1 MKATATPLPRTLAL
15 AGTTALL
22 LAIAGP
28 ALAQTTPPAQPP
40 AGALAQPAATG
51 ASFTLQSAVNYALEH
66 NLTVRQSQLNA
77 ELSDVTQ
84 RAGRG
89 ALLPTANLNASQT
102 WNYGTGLDPLTN
114 DFVSQTIRS
123 NNFSASTQITLFSGF
138 QLRNAVKR
146 NALDY
151 QAALVDIEQAR
162 NDLSL
167 NVASVYLQLVLSEE
181 LIRANQT
188 RVNSSQQ
195 QIDRTQKL
203 LKAGAVAESNL
214 LDSRA
219 QLASDELNVVT
230 AQNQR
235 DIARLQ
241 LIQLLNLD
249 AAGAANFQIELPQL
263 PDPDDE
269 AAYNAEPS
277 AIFETAQGLMPE
289 IKAADL
295 RVRSSQLGIDVAR
308 GAYLPRLT
316 FGAGVFTGF
325 SSSRLA
331 RVFNGDSTAVVP
343 IPVVQYVGGQPIPTT
358 FAVLQPKQAIPELL
372 PAKFSDQI
380 KDNLGRQLQFNLNI
394 PILNGFQ
401 ARTNVQRAQVT
412 ARQAELRAEQT
423 RLTLRQNI
431 QQAAADALAAQ
442 RRFTSSK
449 RQVEALTTAYRNAE
463 IRFNNGLLNGT
474 EFNIAK
480 NNLAAA
486 ESTMI
491 QAKYEF
497 IFRSKVLDFYQGRPL
512 AL

>member
-1 MKATATPLPRTLAL
+1 MPGARLSRAIAAGIAGCLLWLGLAL
-15 AGTTALL
+15 GAH
-22 LAIAGP
+22 AGP
-28 ALAQTTPPAQPP
+28 VRLTQAQ
-40 AGALAQPAATG
+40 
-51 ASFTLQSAVNYALEH
+51 
-66 NLTVRQSQLNA
+66 VRT
-77 ELSDVTQ
+77 EIDGVVRVSD
-84 RAGRG
+84 
-89 ALLPTANLNASQT
+89 
-102 WNYGTGLDPLTN
+102 
-114 DFVSQTIRS
+114 
-123 NNFSASTQITLFSGF
+123 
-138 QLRNAVKR
+138 
-146 NALDY
+146 
-151 QAALVDIEQAR
+151 AALPYVWDHWHKGRRGHAVFEIALGLAEVPHEPVLLYFTRLGNAYEVR
-162 NDLSL
+162 L
-167 NVASVYLQLVLSEE
+167 N
-181 LIRANQT
+181 
-188 RVNSSQQ
+188 
-195 QIDRTQKL
+195 
-203 LKAGAVAESNL
+203 GNL

-249 AAGAANFQIELPQL
+249 AAGAANFQIDLPQL

-269 AAYNAEPS
+269 AAYNAEPA

-343 IPVVQYVGGQPIPTT
+343 IPVVQYVGGQPQPTT

-372 PAKFSDQI
+372 PAKFSDQV

>member
-1 MKATATPLPRTLAL
+1 MKATATPLPRTLA
-15 AGTTALL
+15 GTTALL
-22 LAIAGP
+22 LAAQLT
-28 ALAQTTPPAQPP
+28 LAQTTPPAQPP
-40 AGALAQPAATG
+40 AAALAQPATADGTP
-51 ASFTLQSAVNYALEH
+51 FTLQSAVAYALEH

-89 ALLPTANLNASQT
+89 ALLPTANLSGSQT

-123 NNFSASTQITLFSGF
+123 NNFSAFSQITLFSGF
-138 QLRNAVKR
+138 QLRNTVKR
-146 NALDY
+146 NSLDY
-151 QAALVDIEQAR
+151 QAALIDIEQAR

-195 QIDRTQKL
+195 QIERTQKL

-219 QLASDELNVVT
+219 QLASDELTVVT

-249 AAGAANFQIELPQL
+249 AAGAASFRIDLPQL
-263 PDPDDE
+263 ADPDDE
-269 AAYNAEPS
+269 AEYAAEPG

-295 RVRSSQLGIDVAR
+295 RVRSGQLGVDVAR

-331 RVFNGDSTAVVP
+331 RVFNGDSTSAIP
-343 IPVVQYVGGQPIPTT
+343 IPVVQYVNGQPVPTT
-358 FAVLQPKQAIPELL
+358 FAVLQPKQAIPDLL

-380 KDNLGRQLQFNLNI
+380 KDNLGRQLQFNLTI

-449 RQVEALTTAYRNAE
+449 RQVEALTLAYRNAE